1 LVTVDLETTFST
13 IVPGNT
19 ISLQYTIEN
28 RGNVDLILNPALQLP
43 LGWTHNTNFEEIN
56 LPWTESRNFIIPI
69 TAELDARGGDI
80 TLQMNS
86 GINSWSHT
94 ESVNVTILAEP
105 EMTFASVEIEG
116 ETWTNVFGP
125 GQHPIGVAINY
136 TWVVQNLADT
146 IWEPSVTLQLEPGM
160 FGDCESPG
168 QISRGDVKAVT
179 CTVIIPTTADPGEEP
194 EFTVELSAEQISVN
208 DTVTMLVA
216 SNKELI
222 WKIDAPSVVKTGET
236 NNVELNVTNRGNTL
250 VSGRVDLSYND
261 DWEVEIKG
269 LDTINLQA
277 GQSQII
283 RLSITAI
290 KPGDTTFSATLS
302 NVDDVQGSQFDWNM
316 TSEGKEVTDESSSN
330 SDVILW
336 SFSIISIIIL
346 VGFAVLVIT
355 NRKSAPKSGPTAPN
369 NSALTEN
376 IPSENTTPCFSCR
389 QPILSWMLGCPS
401 CGARY
406 HSVCKV
412 ESCVNCG
419 ADSSTFVNVE

>member
-1 LVTVDLETTFST
+1 
-13 IVPGNT
+13 
-19 ISLQYTIEN
+19 
-28 RGNVDLILNPALQLP
+28 
-43 LGWTHNTNFEEIN
+43 
-56 LPWTESRNFIIPI
+56 
-69 TAELDARGGDI
+69 
-80 TLQMNS
+80 M
-86 GINSWSHT
+86 
-94 ESVNVTILAEP
+94 
-105 EMTFASVEIEG
+105 
-116 ETWTNVFGP
+116 
-125 GQHPIGVAINY
+125 
-136 TWVVQNLADT
+136 
-146 IWEPSVTLQLEPGM
+146 
-160 FGDCESPG
+160 
-168 QISRGDVKAVT
+168 
-179 CTVIIPTTADPGEEP
+179 
-194 EFTVELSAEQISVN
+194 
-208 DTVTMLVA
+208 
-216 SNKELI
+216 
-222 WKIDAPSVVKTGET
+222 
-236 NNVELNVTNRGNTL
+236 
-250 VSGRVDLSYND
+250 SGRVDLSYSD

-330 SDVILW
+330 SNVILW

-346 VGFAVLVIT
+346 AGFTLLVIT
-355 NRKSAPKSGPTAPN
+355 NRKSAPKSSLTAPN

-376 IPSENTTPCFSCR
+376 KPSENTTPCFSCR
-389 QPILSWMLGCPS
+389 QPILSWMVGCPS